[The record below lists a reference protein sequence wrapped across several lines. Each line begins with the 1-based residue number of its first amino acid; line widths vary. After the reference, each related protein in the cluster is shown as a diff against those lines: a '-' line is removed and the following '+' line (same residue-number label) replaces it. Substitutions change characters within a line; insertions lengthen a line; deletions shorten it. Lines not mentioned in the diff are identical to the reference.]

1 MDVLTNIHFEE
12 GSTVEFYNEGFLTF
26 GMERSSF
33 QGWAKPNSIFLKRDS
48 KLIINGYNEI
58 GRGSLVWVLD
68 GGKITFSGNSYT
80 AGNNMLISR
89 SSIEIGKNCC
99 IAWGVTI
106 CDHDF
111 HRYYVDKKQQAE
123 TLPIVI
129 EDGVWIGMNSTIL
142 KGVRVGS
149 GAIVGAH
156 SVVTRDVPA
165 KTLVAGN
172 PAKIVREG
180 IEFYG

>member
-1 MDVLTNIHFEE
+1 MDFLTNIHFEE
-12 GSTVEFYNEGFLTF
+12 GSTIEFYNEGFLVF
-26 GMERSSF
+26 GMERSAF
-33 QGWAKPNSIFLKRDS
+33 QGWAKANSIFLKRES
-48 KLIINGYNEI
+48 KLIIHGYNEI

-68 GGKITFSGNSYT
+68 EGKITFSGNSYT
-80 AGNNMLISR
+80 AGNNMLIAK

-111 HRYYVDKKQQAE
+111 HRYYIDNKQQTE

-142 KGVRVGS
+142 KGVRVGA
-149 GAIVGAH
+149 GAIVAAH
-156 SVVTRDVPA
+156 SVVTRDVPP

-172 PAKIVREG
+172 PARIVKEG